1 MAMVMMML
9 VMMMMMLLLLLTESM
24 RSGSSAPQRWNAG
37 PLVEAEWVG
46 GGGRARAGESGVAV
60 TASSPAQKR
69 WSEEG

>member
-9 VMMMMMLLLLLTESM
+9 VMMMMMLLLTESM

-37 PLVEAEWVG
+37 PLFEAEWVG